1 VVLANA
7 VLELKILVTWQF
19 FGGQSF
25 SALVVSRARK
35 FDGGGVRGTPSR
47 TAIDKSV

>member
-7 VLELKILVTWQF
+7 VLKIRILVTWQF
-19 FGGQSF
+19 FGGQSL

-35 FDGGGVRGTPSR
+35 FDGGECVGPFHGLRLTKPV
-47 TAIDKSV
+47 